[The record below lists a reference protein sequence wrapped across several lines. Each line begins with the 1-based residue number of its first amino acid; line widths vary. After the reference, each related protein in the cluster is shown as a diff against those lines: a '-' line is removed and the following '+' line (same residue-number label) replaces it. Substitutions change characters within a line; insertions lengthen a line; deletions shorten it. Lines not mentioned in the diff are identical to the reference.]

1 MSQTTRKPEGPIHES
16 RLGLHLS
23 LYKGQG
29 KGRVFAGQIAGI
41 APDDAF
47 EMAERQE
54 IAAMAKK
61 KSQRIT
67 LPDGLRQALTNSGK
81 TSYQLKAETGVN
93 HGVILRFMKGERDIR
108 LETAEKL
115 AAAVGLT
122 VNVPPAEETETTE

>member
-1 MSQTTRKPEGPIHES
+1 MSQTTRKPEHSIYES
-16 RLGLHLS
+16 RLGLQLS
-23 LYKGQG
+23 LYKGPG
-29 KGRVFAGQIAGI
+29 KGRVLAGLMAGI
-41 APDDAF
+41 APGDAF
-47 EMAERQE
+47 DMAERQE

-81 TSYQLKAETGVN
+81 TSYQLNVETGVN

-122 VNVPPAEETETTE
+122 VNVPAAEETESTD

>member
-1 MSQTTRKPEGPIHES
+1 MSQTTRIPEHPIYES
-16 RLGLHLS
+16 RLGLQLS
-23 LYKGQG
+23 LYKGPG
-29 KGRVFAGQIAGI
+29 KGRVLAGPMAGI
-41 APDDAF
+41 APDDTF

-67 LPDGLRQALTNSGK
+67 LPDGLREALTNSGK
-81 TSYQLKAETGVN
+81 TSYQLMAETGVN

-115 AAAVGLT
+115 AVAVRLT
-122 VNVPPAEETETTE
+122 VNVPAAEETESTD

>member
-1 MSQTTRKPEGPIHES
+1 MSQTTRKRESPVHES
-16 RLGLHLS
+16 RLGLLQS

-29 KGRVFAGQIAGI
+29 KGRVLAGPMAGI
-41 APDDAF
+41 APGDAF

-81 TSYQLKAETGVN
+81 TSYQLMAETGVN

-122 VNVPPAEETETTE
+122 VNVPAAEETESTD